1 MAFLLTFIHNGGI
14 LKVTRFKNGNI
25 FLVTKVFQKGYNV
38 QMSLCVSLTW
48 YGMSRDG
55 QRQCS
60 VSVYTDLLAFR
71 RFLFLIVRGEAARQ
85 RVAKHREK
93 NEVSRASN
101 REHGFSWVFEERTSG
116 ARVLDMGK
124 RSRKGAYKAI
134 TPLYLKV
141 FNHWKKKTYD
151 RKPKVWQLGQLVD
164 LIYRQHQRRR
174 LVTAKKKYHK
184 N

>member
-1 MAFLLTFIHNGGI
+1 MAFLFFFIHNGAI

-60 VSVYTDLLAFR
+60 GLRLLAFR

-141 FNHWKKKTYD
+141 FNHWKKK
-151 RKPKVWQLGQLVD
+151 D
-164 LIYRQHQRRR
+164 LWPENQ
-174 LVTAKKKYHK
+174 KCDSSDS
-184 N
+184 

>member
-1 MAFLLTFIHNGGI
+1 
-14 LKVTRFKNGNI
+14 
-25 FLVTKVFQKGYNV
+25 
-38 QMSLCVSLTW
+38 
-48 YGMSRDG
+48 MSRDG

-60 VSVYTDLLAFR
+60 SLSVYRLPLPGKIAFR
-71 RFLFLIVRGEAARQ
+71 RFLFLIVRGEDAQQ
-85 RVAKHREK
+85 RVAKRREK

-141 FNHWKKKTYD
+141 FNHWKKKN
-151 RKPKVWQLGQLVD
+151 L
-164 LIYRQHQRRR
+164 
-174 LVTAKKKYHK
+174 
-184 N
+184 

>member
-1 MAFLLTFIHNGGI
+1 MRENNAYCFLLRIAFLLTFIHNGGI

-25 FLVTKVFQKGYNV
+25 FLVTKLFQKGYNV

-60 VSVYTDLLAFR
+60 GLSVYRPPLPEKIAFR

-85 RVAKHREK
+85 RVAKRREK

-116 ARVLDMGK
+116 ARALDMAVIWGNGHGRALTK
-124 RSRKGAYKAI
+124 PQHPCTSKSSI
-134 TPLYLKV
+134 TG
-141 FNHWKKKTYD
+141 KKKD
-151 RKPKVWQLGQLVD
+151 WWPENQKCDSLD
-164 LIYRQHQRRR
+164 S
-174 LVTAKKKYHK
+174 
-184 N
+184 

>member
-1 MAFLLTFIHNGGI
+1 
-14 LKVTRFKNGNI
+14 
-25 FLVTKVFQKGYNV
+25 
-38 QMSLCVSLTW
+38 
-48 YGMSRDG
+48 MSRNG

-60 VSVYTDLLAFR
+60 GLSVYRPPLPGNIAFR

-85 RVAKHREK
+85 RVAKRREK

-116 ARVLDMGK
+116 ARVPDMGK

-141 FNHWKKKTYD
+141 FNHWKKKKLMT
-151 RKPKVWQLGQLVD
+151 RKRKV
-164 LIYRQHQRRR
+164 
-174 LVTAKKKYHK
+174 
-184 N
+184 

>member
-1 MAFLLTFIHNGGI
+1 MVIFFLLR
-14 LKVTRFKNGNI
+14 KSFK
-25 FLVTKVFQKGYNV
+25 KGTMFKWV
-38 QMSLCVSLTW
+38 CVSLTW
-48 YGMSRDG
+48 YGMSRNG

-60 VSVYTDLLAFR
+60 GLSVYRPPLPGNIAFR

-85 RVAKHREK
+85 RVPKRREK

-116 ARVLDMGK
+116 ARVPDMGK

-151 RKPKVWQLGQLVD
+151 PKTKSVTARTVSRFD
-164 LIYRQHQRRR
+164 L
-174 LVTAKKKYHK
+174 TAKKKYYK

>member
-14 LKVTRFKNGNI
+14 LKVTRFKNGII

-60 VSVYTDLLAFR
+60 GLSVYRPPLPGKIAFR

-141 FNHWKKKTYD
+141 FNHWKKRLMT

-164 LIYRQHQRRR
+164 LI
-174 LVTAKKKYHK
+174 
-184 N
+184 

>member
-1 MAFLLTFIHNGGI
+1 MFL
-14 LKVTRFKNGNI
+14 
-25 FLVTKVFQKGYNV
+25 
-38 QMSLCVSLTW
+38 
-48 YGMSRDG
+48 SRDMV
-55 QRQCS
+55 CHAMVS
-60 VSVYTDLLAFR
+60 DNVVVSVYTDLLAFR

-116 ARVLDMGK
+116 ARALDMGK

-141 FNHWKKKTYD
+141 FNHWKKKKTYD
-151 RKPKVWQLGQLVD
+151 PKTTS
-164 LIYRQHQRRR
+164 
-174 LVTAKKKYHK
+174 VTARTVNRFDLTAVSEVETRYCKKKVLQK
-184 N
+184 LI

>member
-1 MAFLLTFIHNGGI
+1 MVIFFLLR
-14 LKVTRFKNGNI
+14 KSFK
-25 FLVTKVFQKGYNV
+25 KGTMFKWV
-38 QMSLCVSLTW
+38 CVSLTW
-48 YGMSRDG
+48 YGMSRNG

-60 VSVYTDLLAFR
+60 GLSVYSPPLPGKIAFR

-85 RVAKHREK
+85 RVAKRREK

-116 ARVLDMGK
+116 ARVPDMGK

-141 FNHWKKKTYD
+141 FNHWKKKKLMT
-151 RKPKVWQLGQLVD
+151 RKRKVWQLGQLVD
-164 LIYRQHQRRR
+164 LI
-174 LVTAKKKYHK
+174 
-184 N
+184 

>member
-1 MAFLLTFIHNGGI
+1 MVIFFLLR
-14 LKVTRFKNGNI
+14 KAFKKGTMFKWVYV
-25 FLVTKVFQKGYNV
+25 FL
-38 QMSLCVSLTW
+38 
-48 YGMSRDG
+48 SRDMV
-55 QRQCS
+55 CHAMVS
-60 VSVYTDLLAFR
+60 DNVVVSVYTDLLAFR

-141 FNHWKKKTYD
+141 FNHWKKETYD
-151 RKPKVWQLGQLVD
+151 PKTKS
-164 LIYRQHQRRR
+164 
-174 LVTAKKKYHK
+174 VTARTVSRFDLPAASEAETRYCKKKVLQK
-184 N
+184 LIW

>member
-1 MAFLLTFIHNGGI
+1 MFL
-14 LKVTRFKNGNI
+14 
-25 FLVTKVFQKGYNV
+25 
-38 QMSLCVSLTW
+38 
-48 YGMSRDG
+48 SRDMV
-55 QRQCS
+55 CHAMVS
-60 VSVYTDLLAFR
+60 DNVVVSVYTDLLAFR

-116 ARVLDMGK
+116 ARALDMGK

-141 FNHWKKKTYD
+141 FNHWKKKN
-151 RKPKVWQLGQLVD
+151 L
-164 LIYRQHQRRR
+164 
-174 LVTAKKKYHK
+174 
-184 N
+184 